1 MKNVLS
7 VLSDLPV
14 MMGNRVEVLP
24 ATCDSN
30 TKAFRRRDEVH
41 FLDGSRPDRE
51 AHLESQRR
59 PAVGR
64 GFPVCRSHWGVA
76 DTTEI
81 PPFPGPNNFNLTNR
95 STTPASTRLSL
106 KAERL
111 GVPNDRSTARPGRT
125 HPLHTLEKI
134 EPPWWHRP
142 PSLEAWPPLL
152 GPGRDTKVSSLPTQ
166 RAARSSPPRRHR
178 PGGMGSGLAGRNSRK
193 S

>member
-14 MMGNRVEVLP
+14 MMGNRVDVLP

-30 TKAFRRRDEVH
+30 TKAFRRRNEVH
-41 FLDGSRPDRE
+41 FLDGSHPDRD
-51 AHLESQRR
+51 AHMESQRR

-64 GFPVCRSHWGVA
+64 GFPVRKPQRGVA

-111 GVPNDRSTARPGRT
+111 GAPNDGPTARPRRT
-125 HPLHTLEKI
+125 HHLRTLDEI
-134 EPPWWHRP
+134 EPLW
-142 PSLEAWPPLL
+142 
-152 GPGRDTKVSSLPTQ
+152 
-166 RAARSSPPRRHR
+166 
-178 PGGMGSGLAGRNSRK
+178 
-193 S
+193 